1 MLIPLSD
8 SYIKNKF
15 IHRVSNS
22 KENNNQEKQSTWF
35 VDIQGVVLLINCFA
49 VLTAFL
55 GQFWCRTGTWRNWVA
70 FQKRLDI
77 VGVCGSTIGV
87 SVPSAKWHGQVPYKK
102 QLNPGECLRRRCSR
116 IRRWCLTFFGMPP
129 NFAVYPYHTK
139 MAANAPKPAKQF

>member
-1 MLIPLSD
+1 VLIPLSD

-15 IHRVSNS
+15 IYRVLNS
-22 KENNNQEKQSTWF
+22 KEKNNQEKQSTWF

-77 VGVCGSTIGV
+77 VGVCGSIVGV
-87 SVPSAKWHGQVPYKK
+87 SVPFGVASTTSLGIFMSGINFVRYLAAMHACTKTA
-102 QLNPGECLRRRCSR
+102 PGCCENRWGEDSSLIGCS
-116 IRRWCLTFFGMPP
+116 
-129 NFAVYPYHTK
+129 
-139 MAANAPKPAKQF
+139 